1 MLDLSRAYH
10 DLALDPKKLSKLGQ
24 SLSLSVDKGR
34 ISCGCKHHVFVDFP
48 SALQHL
54 MKKSVF
60 LAGAVIEGGR
70 RQAFIR
76 DRVDTRSQ
84 AEKECFGLIYPSDLP
99 PEYEPY
105 KLTHRCFLVRFAE
118 TETPRIVPQDNQTR
132 LVNFTKICPA
142 GVNVCQ
148 FLGSASCKELL
159 DSLPLNQESVTIKT
173 GPNCMRGT
181 YFHAEV
187 ALLLACR
194 LFPKL
199 AVFVI
204 RISADL
210 LINDPHSVAVL
221 AQRLTRTA
229 DAVDDAVSR
238 VREQQC
244 KALRAEANEARA
256 LCRQLAGAEKL
267 VADARDWVAG
277 NKHALDKGASLLE
290 LAEKE
295 VVELRRQL
303 SAAREEA
310 RPSATASLTA
320 AGPSSSTG
328 ILASVARH
336 TLELE
341 REILRERAQADRERA
356 QAVADAEERTLAVHN
371 KTIEVETARMKAA
384 DAAAATATA
393 QARLVDARVEEL
405 RETLRVQQLEHQKA
419 TAVARAEEQRTI
431 QRQDEQANQLAIREM
446 EARGRHECCMA
457 RARFFREQSQQG
469 RSGTDTPPPN
479 GDEYTFCSKAM
490 VDEVVDIVTVTP
502 VSPLPG
508 QSIPSDNV
516 VDGFVPTGF
525 VLDERATQRMGRELT
540 HTERII
546 FETELRSLY
555 LRAGIPFPE
564 PMRQMEGG
572 PSRYMCYTHHMYLFD
587 EAVSRMPWMWHS
599 APAAAAPAAPAPPA
613 APVPSAPVAS
623 VAATPSAAAG
633 SADGTVGRDAP
644 AAPEQG
650 REKRVKLE

>member
-256 LCRQLAGAEKL
+256 LCRQLAGSEKL

-384 DAAAATATA
+384 DAAAAAATA

-469 RSGTDTPPPN
+469 VGGR
-479 GDEYTFCSKAM
+479 
-490 VDEVVDIVTVTP
+490 
-502 VSPLPG
+502 PL
-508 QSIPSDNV
+508 
-516 VDGFVPTGF
+516 
-525 VLDERATQRMGRELT
+525 
-540 HTERII
+540 
-546 FETELRSLY
+546 
-555 LRAGIPFPE
+555 
-564 PMRQMEGG
+564 
-572 PSRYMCYTHHMYLFD
+572 
-587 EAVSRMPWMWHS
+587 
-599 APAAAAPAAPAPPA
+599 
-613 APVPSAPVAS
+613 
-623 VAATPSAAAG
+623 
-633 SADGTVGRDAP
+633 
-644 AAPEQG
+644 
-650 REKRVKLE
+650 

>member
-1 MLDLSRAYH
+1 MGQSIRVRVPPH
-10 DLALDPKKLSKLGQ
+10 DPK
-24 SLSLSVDKGR
+24 
-34 ISCGCKHHVFVDFP
+34 CGCKTHVFVDCPTALAYISRKSPTLGGAIVECGSRAGVLSFTGTSGGVGAASSSSGAPGQDTTSIFVPAQP
-48 SALQHL
+48 SVVEPVRPATVE
-54 MKKSVF
+54 SPT
-60 LAGAVIEGGR
+60 
-70 RQAFIR
+70 
-76 DRVDTRSQ
+76 DTRSD
-84 AEKECFGLIYPSDLP
+84 AEKQCFGRIYPTELAP
-99 PEYEPY
+99 ECRAFLNEYEFFNVFGR
-105 KLTHRCFLVRFAE
+105 TV
-118 TETPRIVPQDNQTR
+118 PRNKR
-132 LVNFTKICPA
+132 
-142 GVNVCQ
+142 
-148 FLGSASCKELL
+148 
-159 DSLPLNQESVTIKT
+159 T
-173 GPNCMRGT
+173 G
-181 YFHAEV
+181 
-187 ALLLACR
+187 
-194 LFPKL
+194 
-199 AVFVI
+199 
-204 RISADL
+204 
-210 LINDPHSVAVL
+210 L
-221 AQRLTRTA
+221 AQK
-229 DAVDDAVSR
+229 S
-238 VREQQC
+238 
-244 KALRAEANEARA
+244 
-256 LCRQLAGAEKL
+256 

-277 NKHALDKGASLLE
+277 NKLALDNGASLLK

-295 VVELRRQL
+295 VLGLRSQL
-303 SAAREEA
+303 AAAKEEA
-310 RPSATASLTA
+310 RASATASLAA

-328 ILASVARH
+328 IMASVARH

-341 REILRERAQADRERA
+341 REKAR
-356 QAVADAEERTLAVHN
+356 AVAEAEERTLAVHN

-384 DAAAATATA
+384 DAAAAAATA

-431 QRQDEQANQLAIREM
+431 QRQDEQASQLAIREM
-446 EARGRHECCMA
+446 ETRGRHECCMA

-469 RSGTDTPPPN
+469 VGGQVQQGGSGVAAGACRSGTDTPPPN